1 MDCKKPVADVPFT
14 FPVEEFLSEFP
25 AFSEANGFTT
35 TQIVRVGRQAHRYIT
50 EWRDGFPL
58 PDPEDRC
65 YALFLMTGHIL
76 TLRKNIDDSTAAG
89 QTPQTGRIS
98 KAIVGAV
105 TVETDSPNTYNS
117 DDYNYWLAQTPY
129 GQELLAYLQNSAPA
143 GIFCNTRHDS
153 VRVFH

>member
-1 MDCKKPVADVPFT
+1 MDCRKPVADVPFT

-65 YALFLMTGHIL
+65 YALFLMTAHIL
-76 TLRKNIDDSTAAG
+76 LLRKNADDDIASG
-89 QTPQTGRIS
+89 NLPSGGRVK

-105 TVETDSPNTYNS
+105 TVETDSLSSTDT
-117 DDYNYWLAQTPY
+117 DDYDYWLSQTVY
-129 GQELLAYLQNSAPA
+129 GQELLTYLANSAPA
-143 GIFCNTRHDS
+143 GIYCNTKIDS
-153 VRVFH
+153 VRVL